1 MALRPDRVE
10 HLTDLSYFMNE
21 TAERGIV
28 VIHDTGGSGA
38 AMDDSSALVKAPA
51 GIGTTVSGTNPAG
64 LLLNDVVNLDLTR
77 QHINYAKDEV
87 QKGSK
92 VLLLRRGTV
101 VTDQVSG
108 TPTIGADAYITRLGS
123 ISATAEESTIAVV
136 GGGIA
141 GEVTPKVGKFLSTLD
156 ADGYAKVE
164 INIT

>member
-1 MALRPDRVE
+1 MALRPDRNE
-10 HLTDLSYFMNE
+10 HLTDLSFFMNE
-21 TAERGIV
+21 TAERGLV

-38 AMDDSSALVKAPA
+38 AMDDSSALVKVQ
-51 GIGTTVSGTNPAG
+51 GGGGDGVSGTNPAG

-101 VTDQVSG
+101 VTNQISG
-108 TPTIGADAYITRLGS
+108 TPTIGQVANYD
-123 ISATAEESTIAVV
+123 TAGALTAGAIAN
-136 GGGIA
+136 GTKIGRW
-141 GEVTPKVGKFLSTLD
+141 LSVKD